1 MATTYM
7 HGGISSAE
15 GKRTGGHTDEPGQ
28 ALRLKA
34 SPILERQEDLLLC
47 VVLGH
52 VDERD
57 EDAEEA
63 KDMYHQE
70 DRLGAGQE
78 LATGQVDDQCQT

>member
-7 HGGISSAE
+7 HGGISSTE

-28 ALRLKA
+28 PLRLEA
-34 SPILERQEDLLLC
+34 SPVLEREEDLLLC

-57 EDAEEA
+57 EDGEDAN
-63 KDMYHQE
+63 DMHHQE

-78 LATGQVDDQCQT
+78 LAADQVDDQCQT

>member
-1 MATTYM
+1 MY
-7 HGGISSAE
+7 GGVSSTE

-28 ALRLKA
+28 PLRREA
-34 SPILERQEDLLLC
+34 SPVLERQEDLLLC
-47 VVLGH
+47 VVLSH

-63 KDMYHQE
+63 NDMQHQE

-78 LATGQVDDQCQT
+78 LAADQVDNQCQT